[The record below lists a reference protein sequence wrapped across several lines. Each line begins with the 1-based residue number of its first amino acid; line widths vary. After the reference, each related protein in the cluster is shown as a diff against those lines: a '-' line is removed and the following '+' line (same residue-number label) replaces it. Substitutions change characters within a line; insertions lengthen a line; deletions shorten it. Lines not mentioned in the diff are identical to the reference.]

1 MKAKE
6 LASMGVGEL
15 KDKLQE
21 LYVTLQKDRAMAA
34 TGTPPKN
41 TKSIHNNKK
50 TIARILTILKRKE
63 EVKEQ
68 KK

>member
-6 LASMGVGEL
+6 LASMVTGEL

-21 LYVTLQKDRAMAA
+21 LYVALQKDRAQAA

-41 TKSIHNNKK
+41 TKSIRNNKK
-50 TIARILTILKRKE
+50 TIARILTIFNSRKE
-63 EVKEQ
+63 VEEQ